1 MIWKN
6 TKKETKLRKRRTY
19 SGFLLLLGLMIG
31 GLLAQTDNENEIQNL
46 QIKQLEDKLI
56 VLIESEIGILYESFV
71 LYNPNRLVLDLMN
84 VEKTSLEPEYNVNRF
99 GIAKIRTGVNRPS
112 VCRIVFDIGEEFPL
126 YKINEVENG
135 LEISFWPESTDIDKK
150 EPAREEEMKEE
161 VKKPEPE
168 PVKVEKKPA
177 IKEPAVVREAEK
189 VAMAPS
195 EEKNF
200 TIGIMS
206 GLYFVRDEVF
216 REIYGDSSLTF
227 GGEYSFAPFRAVKSL
242 DFWLGFNYMQ
252 DSGKT
257 TFLEEDLKFR
267 MMHFSFSIR
276 YLFHLERFSPFI
288 GPGVDYI
295 TYKETYPEDSPVES
309 IEGSILGFHLQAGS
323 YIHITSSLS
332 GKLFFKYNIA
342 ETTTSEEVE
351 VSLGGLHLGI
361 GFIYR
366 FNL

>member
-1 MIWKN
+1 M
-6 TKKETKLRKRRTY
+6 KLRKRRIY
-19 SGFLLLLGLMIG
+19 LGLLLLLGFMTG
-31 GLLAQTDNENEIQNL
+31 FLLAQTDSENEIKNL
-46 QIKQLEDKLI
+46 QIKQLEGKLI

-99 GIAKIRTGVNRPS
+99 GIANIRTGINRPS

-150 EPAREEEMKEE
+150 EPEREEEIKEE

-168 PVKVEKKPA
+168 PVKVEKKP
-177 IKEPAVVREAEK
+177 IEK
-189 VAMAPS
+189 VAKEPS
-195 EEKNF
+195 EEKKF

-206 GLYFVRDEVF
+206 GLYFVQDEVF
-216 REIYGDSSLTF
+216 REIYGNSSLMF
-227 GGEYSFAPFRAVKSL
+227 GGEYSFAPFQAIKNL

-252 DSGKT
+252 DTGKT

-276 YLFHLERFSPFI
+276 YLFHLERFSPFV
-288 GPGVDYI
+288 GPGIDYI
-295 TYKETYPEDSPVES
+295 TYKETYPEDFPIES
-309 IEGSILGFHLQAGS
+309 IEGSTLGFHFQAGS

-332 GKLFFKYNIA
+332 AKLSFKYNIA
-342 ETTTSEEVE
+342 NTTRDDVE
-351 VSLGGLHLGI
+351 VTLGGSHLGV
-361 GFIYR
+361 GLIYR
-366 FNL
+366 FNF